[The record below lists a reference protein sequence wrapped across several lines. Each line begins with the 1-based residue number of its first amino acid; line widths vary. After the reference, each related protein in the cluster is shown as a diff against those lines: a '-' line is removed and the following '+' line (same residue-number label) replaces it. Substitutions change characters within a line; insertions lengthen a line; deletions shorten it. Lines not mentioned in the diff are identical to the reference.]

1 MTPKFFNP
9 CDLHETP
16 VVDMMRKMMVQAA
29 VAWLVSRPDYSS
41 SSSSWTRCTTRV
53 KDLEEEDNELLEVDL

>member
-1 MTPKFFNP
+1 M
-9 CDLHETP
+9 
-16 VVDMMRKMMVQAA
+16 DMIRKMMVPAA
-29 VAWLVSRPDYSS
+29 VAWLVGRPDCSSSSSSLS

>member
-1 MTPKFFNP
+1 M
-9 CDLHETP
+9 
-16 VVDMMRKMMVQAA
+16 DMMRKMMVHVAG
-29 VAWLVSRPDYSS
+29 AWLVGRPDYSSSSSSLS